1 MNMILK
7 LRRKLDQRRF
17 EREIAEC
24 EARWRDDD
32 LLPPAW
38 RTIPLNLVTV
48 VYLDDQIVND

>member
-7 LRRKLDQRRF
+7 LLRKLDQRRF